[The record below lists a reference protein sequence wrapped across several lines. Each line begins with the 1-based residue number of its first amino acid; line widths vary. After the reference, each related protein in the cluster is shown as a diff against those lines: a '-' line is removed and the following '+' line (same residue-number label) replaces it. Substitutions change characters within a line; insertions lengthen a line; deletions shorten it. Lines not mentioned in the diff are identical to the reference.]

1 VSLVDLILS
10 FIRADMPV
18 REIDP
23 YRRAGA
29 DAYELI
35 DEVPPASCARLAAWN
50 AFLLQVYG
58 DNLVAAGSHS
68 RYVMADIVIFAREAY
83 QLANIWLNEVR
94 KAQASSSYRFIFN
107 LPYHLP
113 HWQEAYRTDE
123 QLRAMRDTLE
133 TGRTRVASDVER
145 FAGDDTHRELL
156 RVRLAQIDSEVQ
168 YVERLWTRKP
178 TPDLRLTLGDTLTAA
193 LDHAYEIGQLLA
205 LPELILRP
213 S

>member
-1 VSLVDLILS
+1 VNLVDQFFC
-10 FIRADMPV
+10 FIRADMRV
-18 REIDP
+18 SEIDP

-68 RYVMADIVIFAREAY
+68 RYVMTDIGIFAREIY
-83 QLANIWLNEVR
+83 QLANTWLNEVR
-94 KAQASSSYRFIFN
+94 KAQASASYRFIFN

-113 HWQEAYRTDE
+113 HWQERYRTDE
-123 QLRAMRDTLE
+123 QLRAMRETLE
-133 TGRTRVASDVER
+133 TGRTRVASDVEHL
-145 FAGDDTHRELL
+145 AGDDTHVQLL
-156 RVRLAQIDSEVQ
+156 RVRLAQVDSEVQ
-168 YVERLWTRKP
+168 YVQRLWTRKP
-178 TPDLRLTLGDTLTAA
+178 TPELRLTLGDTLAAA

-205 LPELILRP
+205 LPELILRLY
-213 S
+213 

>member
-1 VSLVDLILS
+1 VSLLDLIVC
-10 FIRADMPV
+10 FIRADVPV

-29 DAYELI
+29 DAYELV

-68 RYVMADIVIFAREAY
+68 RYVMADIVVFARNVY
-83 QLANIWLNEVR
+83 QLANIWLEEVR
-94 KAQASSSYRFIFN
+94 KAQASSSYRFMFN

-113 HWQEAYRTDE
+113 HWHEAYRTDE
-123 QLRAMRDTLE
+123 QLRAMRQTLE
-133 TGRTRVASDVER
+133 TGRTRVASDLER
-145 FAGDDTHRELL
+145 FAGDDIQRDLL
-156 RVRLAQIDSEVQ
+156 RVWLAQVDSEVS

-178 TPDLRLTLGDTLTAA
+178 KPELRLTLGETLAAA
-193 LDHAYEIGQLLA
+193 LDHSYEIGQLLA
-205 LPELILRP
+205 LPELILQRR
-213 S
+213 